1 MTPCEGVATALGK
14 VHRLPPLWVAQP
26 SPASQLKGE
35 LWSKKSCG
43 KPGLGSHEISRKCKK
58 QRLLLE
64 KSRSCSGRVCNHS
77 ELSSLGNRQERS
89 VANWPHCSVC
99 LVAKRAV
106 ERLLWGQVWEV
117 MRFLRVEKGR
127 LLLEK
132 SCSCSRRVC
141 NHSLGS
147 QRERSEAKRPHC
159 SLFVCV
165 SATEKA

>member
-99 LVAKRAV
+99 LVAREKAQYRAPWQKEQWKGFSRARSGKSRDFSQEQKR
-106 ERLLWGQVWEV
+106 
-117 MRFLRVEKGR
+117 R
-127 LLLEK
+127 LLLESGEK
-132 SCSCSRRVC
+132 SLLLQK
-141 NHSLGS
+141 SL
-147 QRERSEAKRPHC
+147 QP
-159 SLFVCV
+159 L
-165 SATEKA
+165 